1 MHAID
6 GASLGNIFKP
16 AHWENIRREGTIVLQ
31 RLVDLPMPVIGAAR

>member
-31 RLVDLPMPVIGAAR
+31 RLVDQPMPVIGAAR